1 MNHKGTVLIL
11 FAAAALSCL
20 GSPTSAQTTALGV
33 ELSPSEVLVGDLV
46 TATLAIEL
54 DVAAPEPSFP
64 NWPRHWGSAEIR
76 NIGEVTRSEVGASS
90 PGSDGSGSPDSRTR
104 YSQTLLLTAFRPGS
118 VTLPP
123 AVVTLN
129 SDETVLEVASE
140 PTTFEVG
147 SVLPPGEEQ
156 LEPKPPAPPRPLPIG
171 DRFWWTAGLLALF
184 AAGLLAL
191 ILTRRSAE
199 PTYAGQT
206 IDPWQA
212 FELALARL
220 ATAADPETVFTGLS
234 LELRRYLGSCLAF
247 PAAESTTTELR
258 RRLLRFGLP
267 ASVSGD
273 VVRLL
278 VEADTVKFAKR
289 TPAPGRDSECLE
301 QARIAATEV
310 RGFLQRQAMAE
321 AEEGEVAA

>member
-1 MNHKGTVLIL
+1 MNQRGTVLIL

-20 GSPTSAQTTALGV
+20 GSPTSAQTPPLGV
-33 ELSPSEVLVGDLV
+33 ELSPSEIHVGDLV

-64 NWPRHWGSAEIR
+64 NWQRHWGSAEIR
-76 NIGEVTRSEVGASS
+76 NIGKVTRSPIGGNSS
-90 PGSDGSGSPDSRTR
+90 GSDGPDARVR

-118 VTLPP
+118 VTLPA

-140 PTTFEVG
+140 PATFEVA

-156 LEPKPPAPPRPLPIG
+156 LEPKPPAPPRSLPIG

-199 PTYAGQT
+199 PTYVGQT

-220 ATAADPETVFTGLS
+220 ANAADPEAVFTGLS

-258 RRLLRFGLP
+258 RRLLRSGLP

-310 RGFLQRQAMAE
+310 RGFLQRQALAE